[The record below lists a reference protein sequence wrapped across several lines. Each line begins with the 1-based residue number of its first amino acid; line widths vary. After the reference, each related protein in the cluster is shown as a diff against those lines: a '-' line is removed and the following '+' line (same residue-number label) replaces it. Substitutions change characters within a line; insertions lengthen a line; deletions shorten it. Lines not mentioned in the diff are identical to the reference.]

1 MTAEYAAAA
10 TRPRM
15 PGTGGRA
22 GSDDFGDEAAWRC
35 DEVGRSAGGIG
46 QSIFDADTRGGGGGN
61 DLGMPTILLIALGGA
76 LGSVARHLLTNVMQS
91 PMPGAFPWG
100 TLCVN
105 VAGCLVIGV
114 VAAAVGSGW
123 NVRPELKL
131 ALTAGVLGGFT
142 TFSSFGVQT
151 LELWLAGKQAQA
163 GAYVLAS
170 NVLGLGA
177 VALGYAGVKVMAG

>member
-1 MTAEYAAAA
+1 
-10 TRPRM
+10 
-15 PGTGGRA
+15 
-22 GSDDFGDEAAWRC
+22 
-35 DEVGRSAGGIG
+35 
-46 QSIFDADTRGGGGGN
+46 
-61 DLGMPTILLIALGGA
+61 MPTLLLIALGGA

-91 PMPGAFPWG
+91 PVPGTFPWG

-123 NVRPELKL
+123 NVRPEFRL

-151 LELWLAGKQAQA
+151 LELWLAGKQVQA
-163 GAYVLAS
+163 GVYVLAS
-170 NVLGLGA
+170 NAMGLAAVVLG
-177 VALGYAGVKVMAG
+177 YSGVKTLA